1 MNTSSGGDL
10 IWIVAEA
17 RGRVPGAGGGGGDR
31 RKVMNATETKLVV
44 HRCAWLMRAPGPG
57 HRRRDEERLTQIAAA
72 NAETETLP
80 GPTSGTSN
88 TGTRGDDSFT
98 SSSTAESLVRYT

>member
-1 MNTSSGGDL
+1 
-10 IWIVAEA
+10 
-17 RGRVPGAGGGGGDR
+17 
-31 RKVMNATETKLVV
+31 
-44 HRCAWLMRAPGPG
+44 MRAPGPG

-88 TGTRGDDSFT
+88 TGTRGDDSSHLHT
-98 SSSTAESLVRYT
+98 QPSHSLYLTLNDNAKVLQEITTGD

>member
-1 MNTSSGGDL
+1 
-10 IWIVAEA
+10 
-17 RGRVPGAGGGGGDR
+17 
-31 RKVMNATETKLVV
+31 
-44 HRCAWLMRAPGPG
+44 MRAPGPG

-88 TGTRGDDSFT
+88 TGSRGDDSFT
-98 SSSTAESLVRYT
+98 SSSTAESLTRYTIHNDNAKVLQETTTGD

>member
-1 MNTSSGGDL
+1 
-10 IWIVAEA
+10 
-17 RGRVPGAGGGGGDR
+17 
-31 RKVMNATETKLVV
+31 
-44 HRCAWLMRAPGPG
+44 MRAPGPGPG

-88 TGTRGDDSFT
+88 AGTRGDDSFT
-98 SSSTAESLVRYT
+98 SLSTADSLAIHNDNAKVLQEITTGD

>member
-1 MNTSSGGDL
+1 
-10 IWIVAEA
+10 
-17 RGRVPGAGGGGGDR
+17 
-31 RKVMNATETKLVV
+31 
-44 HRCAWLMRAPGPG
+44 MRAPGPGPG

-88 TGTRGDDSFT
+88 AGTRGDDSSHLHPLPSHSFAIHNDNAKVLQEIT
-98 SSSTAESLVRYT
+98 TGD

>member
-1 MNTSSGGDL
+1 
-10 IWIVAEA
+10 
-17 RGRVPGAGGGGGDR
+17 
-31 RKVMNATETKLVV
+31 
-44 HRCAWLMRAPGPG
+44 MRAPGPG

-88 TGTRGDDSFT
+88 AGTRGDDSSA
-98 SSSTAESLVRYT
+98 SSSTAESLAIHNDNAKVLQEITTGD